1 MNTRS
6 VVDERK
12 TESKSVNLEDLDDLD
27 EVKNDEKLN
36 KVEIVDLKASSTLEG
51 DGIELLANSITDPC
65 EDSVENSSADEDLQ
79 AALKEQLK
87 ISTQSSD
94 LITETENFLA
104 NVKAEVSTAGE
115 CHYLTDDTS
124 SNKDNPTR
132 LSDDESTT
140 LEVTGG
146 CKTDQL

>member
-1 MNTRS
+1 
-6 VVDERK
+6 
-12 TESKSVNLEDLDDLD
+12 
-27 EVKNDEKLN
+27 
-36 KVEIVDLKASSTLEG
+36 LEG
-51 DGIELLANSITDPC
+51 DGIELIADSISDSC

-115 CHYLTDDTS
+115 YLNLADDTS
-124 SNKDNPTR
+124 SNKDNNTR

-140 LEVTGG
+140 SEVTGG
-146 CKTDQL
+146 NKKRLTEAEKMKLLFAKIKKEKKSK